1 MLGSL
6 LWRGMLAGLCA
17 GILAFGFASVVGEP
31 QVNTSIS
38 FEEQHAR
45 AAGEPTMPPLV
56 PRDVQST
63 AGLFTGVA
71 LYGIA
76 FGGLFALAF
85 AAAFGR
91 VRRASPARTALWL
104 AAGVFGVVV
113 LVPGLKYPANPPAVG
128 QEATIG
134 RRAAF
139 CFAMVG
145 VSVLAAIATC
155 LAILVAA
162 GVLFPGYDEVPK
174 TFPADTLWNSR
185 VASLGF
191 RLSRGRRSA
200 SCSPGS
206 RSGSC
211 GGRDTGAARTERAHA
226 KGSRTSI
233 PSYFLKSRSR
243 LKRVATPCWR
253 MRATR

>member
-17 GILAFGFASVVGEP
+17 GILAFGFASAVGEP

-38 FEEQHAR
+38 FEEQQAR
-45 AAGEPTMPPLV
+45 AAGEPSMPPLV

-91 VRRASPARTALWL
+91 VRRASPSRTALWL

-128 QEATIG
+128 QAGTIG
-134 RRAAF
+134 NRAALY
-139 CFAMVG
+139 FAMVG
-145 VSVLAAIATC
+145 VSVLAAIAAVWLSTRLQGRWGSTRAT
-155 LAILVAA
+155 LAAVASYLAVVVAA
-162 GVLFPGYDEVPK
+162 GLLLPGYDEVPR
-174 TFPADTLWNSR
+174 TFPADTLWNFR
-185 VASLGF
+185 VASLGVQAITWTTIGLLF
-191 RLSRGRRSA
+191 AWFAERVMRRPGPAPAGSGGRGRGRPS
-200 SCSPGS
+200 
-206 RSGSC
+206 SG
-211 GGRDTGAARTERAHA
+211 
-226 KGSRTSI
+226 
-233 PSYFLKSRSR
+233 P
-243 LKRVATPCWR
+243 
-253 MRATR
+253 

>member
-31 QVNTSIS
+31 QVNTAIS

-91 VRRASPARTALWL
+91 VRRASPSRTALWL

-128 QEATIG
+128 DPGTVGQRTLAYLTMLAAAVTLALAAWWASRALRARGVPDHVRLTVVAAGYTVAVALAYALWPANPDRIDVPATLLWRFRLASLG
-134 RRAAF
+134 GAA
-139 CFAMVG
+139 ALW
-145 VSVLAAIATC
+145 SVLAAVFGWACVRAEATRPR
-155 LAILVAA
+155 AGRAA
-162 GVLFPGYDEVPK
+162 GRTTG
-174 TFPADTLWNSR
+174 
-185 VASLGF
+185 
-191 RLSRGRRSA
+191 
-200 SCSPGS
+200 
-206 RSGSC
+206 
-211 GGRDTGAARTERAHA
+211 GGR
-226 KGSRTSI
+226 
-233 PSYFLKSRSR
+233 
-243 LKRVATPCWR
+243 
-253 MRATR
+253 